1 MTIDLK
7 LTLTI
12 KIKKGRTYFEEETV
26 KNLWLMIILPVVILS
41 LTACGLGNANNANKA
56 VSEINTNKKEN
67 ITNGI
72 KQDDNK
78 SSKVLIVYFSRS
90 SNTKNLAESIQEK
103 VGGQLLEI
111 KTINPYPESY
121 NDTTRQA
128 KQELETGFKPPIEPA
143 NINVEEYDTI
153 YIGSPCWWGTIAPP
167 VMTFLSE
174 HDFSGKTVIP
184 FNTHAGTGIGNTVTD
199 VQKLAVGANVLDGFS
214 VRGDSVRNAQTN
226 ITNWL
231 KRIGQI

>member
-12 KIKKGRTYFEEETV
+12 KIKKGRTYFEEETM

-111 KTINPYPESY
+111 KTINPYP
-121 NDTTRQA
+121 
-128 KQELETGFKPPIEPA
+128 
-143 NINVEEYDTI
+143 
-153 YIGSPCWWGTIAPP
+153 
-167 VMTFLSE
+167 
-174 HDFSGKTVIP
+174 
-184 FNTHAGTGIGNTVTD
+184 
-199 VQKLAVGANVLDGFS
+199 
-214 VRGDSVRNAQTN
+214 
-226 ITNWL
+226 
-231 KRIGQI
+231 